1 MKYGH
6 YSVPN
11 FEDLGGKPHLEEV
24 FCDVLKS
31 YNDVPREK
39 KSGKAKK
46 DDKFTELLSF

>member
-1 MKYGH
+1 MPC

-39 KSGKAKK
+39 IRKSEKGR
-46 DDKFTELLSF
+46 